1 MTVYGLTLHGLRKI
15 RIRVVGSRKDGF
27 GGVVSV
33 GGAELAVEIIRGLE
47 TAPTRVAV
55 PIFDDPPSITV
66 FRKPETAERR
76 STTDA
81 TSPALPASPTA
92 VPLAVRRRSPSAARL
107 RTTGTPAGRPGR
119 PSAGPASPGSESF
132 SAP

>member
-15 RIRVVGSRKDGF
+15 RIRVVGSRKRRF
-27 GGVVSV
+27 RGVVSV

-66 FRKPETAERR
+66 FRKPETGNRK
-76 STTDA
+76 
-81 TSPALPASPTA
+81 PPN
-92 VPLAVRRRSPSAARL
+92 AVRLPVPGDGFFLHL
-107 RTTGTPAGRPGR
+107 RQLFP
-119 PSAGPASPGSESF
+119 
-132 SAP
+132 